1 MPPFLITNEYR
12 KTPEPRE
19 AARCFSCG
27 REINEEGKKKED
39 IVCARRGEWRRR
51 CKGEPLISFTKH
63 IIPGKCDRNML
74 KIGKCTSDA
83 YRSVDAKAWK
93 QLSFWSRCDKLTEQN
108 CV

>member
-39 IVCARRGEWRRR
+39 IVCARRGS
-51 CKGEPLISFTKH
+51 GE
-63 IIPGKCDRNML
+63 D
-74 KIGKCTSDA
+74 
-83 YRSVDAKAWK
+83 DAKV
-93 QLSFWSRCDKLTEQN
+93 SP
-108 CV
+108 